1 MVKAIDENTLS
12 ARLHKAGMRLERH
25 GEHFQVHSGN
35 QIVLA
40 RTLTNKPLTLAYI
53 DDMTRRLDTTL
64 SASRTPGGDPV
75 IARSIHAVDSPAIG
89 RGDIMGKFAQPAD
102 LAQPAPKTSRRGF
115 LMNTMVSAAS
125 LATAAAVVAPPL
137 ATTAPALEDVSFPE
151 LVARFIPLHQRCM
164 EMRAKEAAMH
174 ENIDRLASEMT
185 GIEYG
190 SFADLEVDDPSYN
203 VVSIARR
210 KVIDDMRSGDPAT
223 EDRDLDELVEELE
236 PVVKAIVNHPSKSLH
251 DLGWQAEAITT
262 LDQDLE
268 TIDDGDDGAER
279 NLKTML
285 ANIRRLAGPAA
296 GRWDGADYQKSRA
309 GKSTDP
315 IFAAIEAHRGAAA
328 AWDEALDKND
338 EAEERVACDRLMQA
352 GVDLLNTG
360 PATAPGIIA
369 AVQYMRAQMFNDGV
383 YLPSD
388 LKWEGAGDAK
398 ETKAWIDA
406 FLVTMS
412 LAVANL
418 SGQAIAKV

>member
-1 MVKAIDENTLS
+1 MKRFSPMQQHIQTADTKNS
-12 ARLHKAGMRLERH
+12 A
-25 GEHFQVHSGN
+25 
-35 QIVLA
+35 
-40 RTLTNKPLTLAYI
+40 
-53 DDMTRRLDTTL
+53 
-64 SASRTPGGDPV
+64 ASRTSGGDPV

-137 ATTAPALEDVSFPE
+137 ATTAPALDAVSFPE

-210 KVIDDMRSGDPAT
+210 KVIDDMRSGDSAA

-236 PVVKAIVNHPSKSLH
+236 PVIKAIVNQPSKSLH

-268 TIDDGDDGAER
+268 TIDDGDDDAER

-338 EAEERVACDRLMQA
+338 DEADERAAHDRVVHA
-352 GVDLLNTG
+352 GVDLLS
-360 PATAPGIIA
+360 TAPTTVPGIIA
-369 AVQYMRAQMFNDGV
+369 AIQYMRAQMFNDGT
-383 YLPSD
+383 YMPHG
-388 LKWEGAGDAK
+388 LKWEGSGDAK

-412 LAVANL
+412 STVANL
-418 SGQAIAKV
+418 SEKAPAAEIVEDGSEQHS